1 MVISVRPLQT
11 DFQTL
16 ISIVQDHAKTLK
28 PGEEALPVN
37 LKSRFKF
44 MPHNFFEPEPSNLS
58 SRGNLVF
65 YLRAILH
72 DWPDKYCIK
81 ILQNLVPALKDGSII
96 LINESVMP
104 PMGTVNKF
112 VDRLGK

>member
-1 MVISVRPLQT
+1 
-11 DFQTL
+11 
-16 ISIVQDHAKTLK
+16 
-28 PGEEALPVN
+28 
-37 LKSRFKF
+37 
-44 MPHNFFEPEPSNLS
+44 MPHDFFEPHPSKLS

-65 YLRAILH
+65 YFRMILH

-81 ILQNLVPALKDGSII
+81 IIQNLIHVLKDGSII

-112 VDRLGK
+112 VDRLAR